1 MAVTA
6 CSSQPTPEPTPEP
19 TTFPVASPEDAAA
32 LAADYLE
39 AWAAGDYAAMYAT
52 LDPAQRE
59 QYPIERFTELHA
71 AFAEMAARG
80 RALGHD
86 RRTAYRRA
94 SPGAATRGLS
104 GANTDT
110 GAVGRSVRGRI
121 VIG

>member
-1 MAVTA
+1 MR
-6 CSSQPTPEPTPEP
+6 PRWRP
-19 TTFPVASPEDAAA
+19 TTST
-32 LAADYLE
+32 

-71 AFAEMAARG
+71 AFAEMAGVAELSG
-80 RALGHD
+80 DD
-86 RRTAYRRA
+86 RRAAHLRA

-104 GANTDT
+104 GADPDT
-110 GAVGRSVRGRI
+110 GAVGRPVRGRI